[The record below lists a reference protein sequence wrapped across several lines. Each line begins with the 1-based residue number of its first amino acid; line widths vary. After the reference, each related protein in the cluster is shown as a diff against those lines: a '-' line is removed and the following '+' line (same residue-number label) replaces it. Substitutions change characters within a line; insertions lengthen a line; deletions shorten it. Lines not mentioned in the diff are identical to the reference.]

1 MFRNIIIKKKT
12 ILIVLA
18 GLIVFGGL
26 TALCLT
32 AAITPAVASNGMTIV
47 IDPGHGGIDGGV
59 VGVNTGK
66 KESDVNLGISLSLR
80 HFLREAGY
88 TVVMTR
94 ESDVDLAESGQPFK
108 KSDMQA
114 RKKIID
120 DASPDFVLSVHQNS
134 YPRKDISG
142 AQVFYAPGSEQ
153 GKENANKVQSVLNGA
168 LSSDRVAK
176 SGDYYILQCSGAPSL
191 LVECGF
197 LSNPTEEALLVT
209 TEYQQK
215 VAYALCTSIRMLL
228 EGDIDPH
235 EGAEHK

>member
-1 MFRNIIIKKKT
+1 MVIRKKT
-12 ILIVLA
+12 ILVVLA

-32 AAITPAVASNGMTIV
+32 AAITPAAALNGMTVV

-59 VGVNTGK
+59 VGTNTRK
-66 KESDVNLGISLSLR
+66 KESDINLGISLSLR

-88 TVVMTR
+88 NVVMTR
-94 ESDVDLAESGQPFK
+94 TSDVDLAGGAKPFK
-108 KSDMQA
+108 KSDMLA

-120 DASPDFVLSVHQNS
+120 DSSPDFVLSVHQNS

-142 AQVFYAPGSEQ
+142 AQVFYAPGSEE
-153 GKENANKVQSVLNGA
+153 GKENADKVQSVLNGA
-168 LSSDRVAK
+168 LDSDRTAK
-176 SGDYYILQCSGAPSL
+176 SGDYYILQCSPVPSL

-209 TEYQQK
+209 ADYQQK
-215 VAYALCTSIRMLL
+215 VAYALCSSIRILL
-228 EGDIDPH
+228 EGEIDPH
-235 EGAEHK
+235 EGAEHS